1 MDTTVAVAP
10 IGFLSHDGTST
21 IKGLVWEP
29 ERTRGSRRVAPR
41 GVIQIVHGMVEHV
54 GRYDEFARFLVEQG
68 FVVCA
73 ADHIGHGK
81 SVASADELGCLPVDG
96 KETLIE
102 DVHELRKTVTARYS
116 RQTPYIM
123 FGHSMGS
130 FVTRA
135 YLARHGEDVAAAVI
149 CGVVLLGGVKS
160 IGGFCEKLTPAMCL
174 IYVVGVLGVIIINLE
189 HVPAAF
195 AAIFRYAFA
204 PMPAV
209 GGLAGS
215 TVALALR
222 QGAAR
227 GTFSNEAGCGSSPI
241 THATAITDHPFKEG
255 MYGCFEVFVDTLVVC
270 TMTALGILCAGPEIW
285 QSGLEAEALTMAAF
299 STAYGSTVGKL
310 LVTIPLALFAFSTM
324 VGWEINYESAFF
336 YLFPKGK
343 QSKVFKYA
351 IRILWLVPGFLALG
365 KTP

>member
-96 KETLIE
+96 
-102 DVHELRKTVTARYS
+102 
-116 RQTPYIM
+116 M

-149 CGVVLLGGVKS
+149 CGTGQQPLVLSKAGNALARFLAKTKGADYRSKLLDGMGVGAFAKQIENPRTTLDWFCTDAAVVDAYIAVELCGAMFSVGCYATLTDLTGEVVSPSCAAKVPKGLPVLFVAGAEDPVGACGKGVRAAADLLRRAGVRDV
-160 IGGFCEKLTPAMCL
+160 EVKLYEGMRHEILNEPGRAQVYTE
-174 IYVVGVLGVIIINLE
+174 VVGWIEE
-189 HVPAAF
+189 HACQ
-195 AAIFRYAFA
+195 
-204 PMPAV
+204 
-209 GGLAGS
+209 S
-215 TVALALR
+215 T
-222 QGAAR
+222 
-227 GTFSNEAGCGSSPI
+227 S
-241 THATAITDHPFKEG
+241 
-255 MYGCFEVFVDTLVVC
+255 
-270 TMTALGILCAGPEIW
+270 
-285 QSGLEAEALTMAAF
+285 
-299 STAYGSTVGKL
+299 
-310 LVTIPLALFAFSTM
+310 
-324 VGWEINYESAFF
+324 
-336 YLFPKGK
+336 
-343 QSKVFKYA
+343 
-351 IRILWLVPGFLALG
+351 
-365 KTP
+365 

>member
-149 CGVVLLGGVKS
+149 CGTGQQPLVLSKAGNALARFLAKTKGADYRSKLLDNMGVGVSPSCAAKVPK
-160 IGGFCEKLTPAMCL
+160 GLPVLFVAGAEDPVGACGKGVRAAANLLRRAGVQDVEVKLYEGMRHEILNEPGRAQVYTE
-174 IYVVGVLGVIIINLE
+174 VVGWIEE
-189 HVPAAF
+189 HACQ
-195 AAIFRYAFA
+195 
-204 PMPAV
+204 
-209 GGLAGS
+209 S
-215 TVALALR
+215 T
-222 QGAAR
+222 
-227 GTFSNEAGCGSSPI
+227 S
-241 THATAITDHPFKEG
+241 
-255 MYGCFEVFVDTLVVC
+255 
-270 TMTALGILCAGPEIW
+270 
-285 QSGLEAEALTMAAF
+285 
-299 STAYGSTVGKL
+299 
-310 LVTIPLALFAFSTM
+310 
-324 VGWEINYESAFF
+324 
-336 YLFPKGK
+336 
-343 QSKVFKYA
+343 
-351 IRILWLVPGFLALG
+351 
-365 KTP
+365 

>member
-149 CGVVLLGGVKS
+149 CGTGQQPLVLSKAGNALARFLAKTKGADYRSKLLDGMGV
-160 IGGFCEKLTPAMCL
+160 G
-174 IYVVGVLGVIIINLE
+174 
-189 HVPAAF
+189 AF
-195 AAIFRYAFA
+195 AKQDRK
-204 PMPAV
+204 
-209 GGLAGS
+209 S
-215 TVALALR
+215 
-222 QGAAR
+222 
-227 GTFSNEAGCGSSPI
+227 
-241 THATAITDHPFKEG
+241 
-255 MYGCFEVFVDTLVVC
+255 VV
-270 TMTALGILCAGPEIW
+270 
-285 QSGLEAEALTMAAF
+285 
-299 STAYGSTVGKL
+299 
-310 LVTIPLALFAFSTM
+310 
-324 VGWEINYESAFF
+324 
-336 YLFPKGK
+336 
-343 QSKVFKYA
+343 
-351 IRILWLVPGFLALG
+351 
-365 KTP
+365 

>member
-149 CGVVLLGGVKS
+149 CGTGQQPLVLSKAGNALARFLAKTKGADYRSKLLDGMGVGAFAKQIENPRTPHDWVCTDPAVVDAYIADELCGAMFSVGGYATLTDLTGEVVSPSCAAKVPKGLPVLFVAGAEDPVGACGKGVRAAADLLRRADVQDVEVKLYEGMRHE
-160 IGGFCEKLTPAMCL
+160 ILNEPGRAQVYTE
-174 IYVVGVLGVIIINLE
+174 VVGWIEE
-189 HVPAAF
+189 HACQ
-195 AAIFRYAFA
+195 
-204 PMPAV
+204 
-209 GGLAGS
+209 S
-215 TVALALR
+215 T
-222 QGAAR
+222 
-227 GTFSNEAGCGSSPI
+227 S
-241 THATAITDHPFKEG
+241 
-255 MYGCFEVFVDTLVVC
+255 
-270 TMTALGILCAGPEIW
+270 
-285 QSGLEAEALTMAAF
+285 
-299 STAYGSTVGKL
+299 
-310 LVTIPLALFAFSTM
+310 
-324 VGWEINYESAFF
+324 
-336 YLFPKGK
+336 
-343 QSKVFKYA
+343 
-351 IRILWLVPGFLALG
+351 
-365 KTP
+365 

>member
-149 CGVVLLGGVKS
+149 CGTGQQPLVLSKAGNALARFLAKTKGADYRSKLLDNMGVDPVGACGK
-160 IGGFCEKLTPAMCL
+160 GVRAAADLLRRAGVQDVEVKLYEGMRHEILNEPGRAQVYTE
-174 IYVVGVLGVIIINLE
+174 VVGWIEE
-189 HVPAAF
+189 HACQ
-195 AAIFRYAFA
+195 
-204 PMPAV
+204 
-209 GGLAGS
+209 S
-215 TVALALR
+215 T
-222 QGAAR
+222 
-227 GTFSNEAGCGSSPI
+227 S
-241 THATAITDHPFKEG
+241 
-255 MYGCFEVFVDTLVVC
+255 
-270 TMTALGILCAGPEIW
+270 
-285 QSGLEAEALTMAAF
+285 
-299 STAYGSTVGKL
+299 
-310 LVTIPLALFAFSTM
+310 
-324 VGWEINYESAFF
+324 
-336 YLFPKGK
+336 
-343 QSKVFKYA
+343 
-351 IRILWLVPGFLALG
+351 
-365 KTP
+365 